1 MEKLF
6 LWGEAVKLQIPDN
19 LLAYEA
25 STRGF
30 VGQPLG
36 GKDKILISQHTNRL
50 KHHNPL
56 FPYFKLH
63 DLAPKLCTSIL
74 SPYRMPFG
82 NPFLYADKA
91 GRELGGFLSVIPACD
106 VICFSGPCGATLF
119 MFYMSCLT
127 FISFVFPLSS
137 SFTSSSRSFDNCI
150 PYEFM
155 GLHHTTWWLHLLSFF
170 LRNAVNLGG

>member
-1 MEKLF
+1 MSKPDWVGEDVEKLF

-50 KHHNPL
+50 KHHNSL

-63 DLAPKLCTSIL
+63 DPAPKLCTSIL

-82 NPFLYADKA
+82 TPFLYADKA
-91 GRELGGFLSVIPACD
+91 GMELGGFLSVVPACD
-106 VICFSGPCGATLF
+106 VICFSGPCGTTIHVL
-119 MFYMSCLT
+119 YVMSHLHVFCL
-127 FISFVFPLSS
+127 SP
-137 SFTSSSRSFDNCI
+137 
-150 PYEFM
+150 
-155 GLHHTTWWLHLLSFF
+155 FF
-170 LRNAVNLGG
+170 LFHVVVAFLRQLHSL